1 MITLTINEKEIRLD
15 KSVTILKAAQ
25 QAGIRIPTLCN
36 HELLKP
42 FGGCRLCVVE
52 VERMPKLMTSC
63 TLMAADGMVVRT
75 ESDAIAGVRR
85 AILEFLLINH
95 PLDCPVCDKA
105 GECELQD
112 AVMQYGPPSGRF
124 IEEKRKVRES
134 HDDPI
139 LARNMERCI
148 VCTRCVRM
156 CEDVQG
162 ASAISM
168 IDRGGRTVVEPFS
181 SRSFNCEYCGN
192 CITACPVGSILSRLY
207 IHSYRPWQMDKEVE
221 TICGYCGVGCSFVV
235 QVRDESIKRVIPKM
249 GLGMNNGLLCSKGR
263 FGYGFIEDSG
273 RLKTPLIRKGDVL
286 VESTWDEA
294 LDLVADK
301 LMKIKDSYGGGAIGG
316 VASAR
321 CTNEDN
327 YVFQKFMRVVCGTN
341 NIDSISRTGYA
352 AAQKYFEGL
361 LGQGITANIIGGI
374 KRSDMALVLGG
385 DPTSVNPVL
394 GLSIRAAAKAGAD
407 VAVIGHAPGL
417 ERYKTINILPPLFK
431 EADLLEALLVEIF
444 RAKCNCGEDH
454 TIDRAVREFAK
465 DYSGK
470 MEIHGFEELKNKLL
484 KSGSIT
490 IIFGMDLVQRT
501 DGHRALFAIAGL
513 THILEARLYLLS
525 ERPNEQGLID
535 AGCVPDMLPGGRPLG
550 IPDFRRRYEDAWKR
564 PIPDTEGMTLMEMI
578 EGAKKGDIKALYVMG
593 DNPAFNLPGRT
604 FINEALGSLDFLVV
618 QDIFLTETAEFADV
632 VLPALGWP
640 EKSGTYT
647 NLERRIQL
655 LQKAVENTSGMDDWS
670 IISKL
675 SGRMGYKMLY
685 QEAENVMDEISRV
698 SPLYRNLGYKE
709 ISRKEC
715 LWPYNGGPLRGEAKD
730 IKIIKERSSD
740 FDSELYLAL
749 DKPLFHSGSISQRS
763 PGLKDISPEPRLRI
777 GVRLAEK
784 MSLKDGDN
792 VIISAESGSI
802 GARVTID
809 ARVNGNVVLMSNNFR
824 EKGALGIMGYKLD
837 PVTKAP
843 GTEGCAVTLRK
854 G

>member
-1 MITLTINEKEIRLD
+1 MITLTINGKEIRLD
-15 KSVTILKAAQ
+15 KPVTVLKAAQ
-25 QAGIRIPTLCN
+25 QAGIKIPTLCN

-63 TLMAADGMVVRT
+63 TLMAADGMVVKT
-75 ESDAIAGVRR
+75 ESEAISAVRR

-112 AVMQYGPPSGRF
+112 AVMQYGPPTGRF
-124 IEEKRKVRES
+124 IEQKRKVRES

-156 CEDVQG
+156 CADVQG

-168 IDRGGRTVVEPFS
+168 TERGGRTVVEPFS
-181 SRSFNCEYCGN
+181 SKSFNCEYCGN

-207 IHSYRPWQMDKEVE
+207 MHSYRPWQMDKEVE
-221 TICGYCGVGCSFVV
+221 TICGYCGVGCSFVA
-235 QVRDESIKRVIPKM
+235 QVRDESIKRVIPRI

-273 RLKTPLIRKGDVL
+273 RLKTPLIRKDGVL

-294 LDLVADK
+294 LDLIAEK
-301 LMKIKDSYGGGAIGG
+301 LMKIKDSYGGKAIGG
-316 VASAR
+316 IASAR

-327 YVFQKFMRVVCGTN
+327 YVFQKFMRMACGTN

-374 KRSDMALVLGG
+374 KKSDMVLVLGE
-385 DPTSVNPVL
+385 DPTSVNPIL
-394 GLSIRAAAKAGAD
+394 GLSIRAAAKAGAE

-417 ERYKTINILPPLFK
+417 ERYKTINVLPPLFK
-431 EADLLEALLVEIF
+431 EADLIEALLVEVF
-444 RAKCNCGEDH
+444 RARGNRGESH
-454 TIDRAVREFAK
+454 AIDRAVSEFAK
-465 DYSGK
+465 EYSGK
-470 MEIHGFEELKNKLL
+470 IDVEGFEELRNKLL
-484 KSGSIT
+484 KSASIS

-501 DGHRALFAIAGL
+501 DGHRALFATAGL
-513 THILEARLYLLS
+513 THLLEARLYLLS

-564 PIPDTEGMTLMEMI
+564 PIPDAEGMTLMEMI
-578 EGAKKGDIKALYVMG
+578 EGAKKGDIKALYIMG
-593 DNPAFNLPGRT
+593 DNPAFNLPDHT
-604 FINEALGSLDFLVV
+604 FIKEALASLDLLVV
-618 QDIFLTETAEFADV
+618 QDIFLSETAELADV

-655 LQKAVENTSGMDDWS
+655 LQKAVETTSGMDDWS
-670 IISKL
+670 IISRL
-675 SGRMGYKMLY
+675 SGRMGYDMLY
-685 QEAENVMDEISRV
+685 TDAENVMDEISRV
-698 SPLYRNLGYKE
+698 SPLYRSLSYRE
-709 ISRKEC
+709 ISEKEC
-715 LWPYNGGPLRGEAKD
+715 LWPYNGEPLRGEVKD
-730 IKIIKERSSD
+730 IKVIKERSRNYD
-740 FDSELYLAL
+740 AELYLVL

-763 PGLKDISPEPRLRI
+763 PGLKDISPEPRLKI
-777 GVRLAEK
+777 GTRLAEK

-792 VIISAESGSI
+792 VIISADRGGINIRVSI
-802 GARVTID
+802 D
-809 ARVNGNVVLMSNNFR
+809 SCVNGNAVFMSNNFK
-824 EKGALGIMGYKLD
+824 EKGALGIMGYHLD

-843 GTEGCAVTLRK
+843 GIEGCAVTLK
-854 G
+854 KA

>member
-15 KSVTILKAAQ
+15 KPVTVLKAAQ
-25 QAGIRIPTLCN
+25 QAGIKIPTLCN

-63 TLMAADGMVVRT
+63 TLMAADGMMVRT
-75 ESDAIAGVRR
+75 ESDAIAEVRR

-124 IEEKRKVRES
+124 TEEKRKVRES
-134 HDDPI
+134 HDDPV

-168 IDRGGRTVVEPFS
+168 VDRGGRTVVEPFS

-221 TICGYCGVGCSFVV
+221 TICGYCGVGCSFVA
-235 QVRDESIKRVIPKM
+235 QVRDESIKRVIPKT

-273 RLKTPLIRKGDVL
+273 RLKTPLIKKGDAL

-294 LDLVADK
+294 LNLVAER
-301 LMKIKDSYGGGAIGG
+301 LMKIKASYGSGAIGG
-316 VASAR
+316 IASAR

-327 YVFQKFMRVVCGTN
+327 YVFQKFMRMACGTN

-352 AAQKYFEGL
+352 AAQKYFESL

-374 KRSDMALVLGG
+374 KRSDMVLVLGG
-385 DPTSVNPVL
+385 DPTSVNPIL
-394 GLSIRAAAKAGAD
+394 GLSIRAAAKAGAE

-417 ERYKTINILPPLFK
+417 ERYKTIKASPTLFK
-431 EADLLEALLVEIF
+431 EADMLEALLVEVF
-444 RAKCNCGEDH
+444 RARGIRGESYA
-454 TIDRAVREFAK
+454 IDRAVREFVQE
-465 DYSGK
+465 YSGK
-470 MEIHGFEELKNKLL
+470 VDIHGFEELKDKLL
-484 KSGSIT
+484 KSASIS
-490 IIFGMDLVQRT
+490 IVFGMDLVQRT
-501 DGHRALFAIAGL
+501 DGHRALFATAGL
-513 THILEARLYLLS
+513 THLLEARLYLLS

-535 AGCVPDMLPGGRPLG
+535 SGCLPDMLPGGRPLG

-564 PIPDTEGMTLMEMI
+564 EVPDTEGMTLMEMI
-578 EGAKKGDIKALYVMG
+578 EGAKKGSIKALYIMG
-593 DNPAFNLPGRT
+593 DNPAFNLPDRT

-618 QDIFLTETAEFADV
+618 QDIFLTETAELADV

-675 SGRMGYKMLY
+675 SGRMGHEMFY
-685 QEAENVMDEISRV
+685 QDAENVMDEISRV
-698 SPLYRNLGYKE
+698 SPLYRNLSYKE
-709 ISRKEC
+709 ISEKEC
-715 LWPYNGGPLRGEAKD
+715 LWPYNGEPLRGEAKD
-730 IKIIKERSSD
+730 IKVLKERSRD
-740 FDSELYLAL
+740 FNAELYLAL

-763 PGLKDISPEPRLRI
+763 PGLKDISPEPRLKI
-777 GVRLAEK
+777 GARLAERL
-784 MSLKDGDN
+784 SLKEGDN
-792 VIISAESGSI
+792 VIISTDRGSI
-802 GARVTID
+802 SIRVSID
-809 ARVNGNVVLMSNNFR
+809 ACVNGNVVLMSNNFKD
-824 EKGALGIMGYKLD
+824 KGVLGIMGYHLD

-843 GTEGCAVTLRK
+843 GIEGCAVTLKK

>member
-1 MITLTINEKEIRLD
+1 MITLTINEKEMRLD
-15 KSVTILKAAQ
+15 KPVTVLKAAQ
-25 QAGIRIPTLCN
+25 QAGIKIPTLCN
-36 HELLKP
+36 HKLLKP

-63 TLMAADGMVVRT
+63 TLMAADGMVVNT
-75 ESDAIAGVRR
+75 ESDNIALVRR

-95 PLDCPVCDKA
+95 PLDCAVCDKA

-168 IDRGGRTVVEPFS
+168 FDRGGRTVVEPFS
-181 SRSFNCEYCGN
+181 SKSFNCEYCGN

-207 IHSYRPWQMDKEVE
+207 MHSYRPWQMDKEVE
-221 TICGYCGVGCSFVV
+221 TICGYCGVGCSFVA
-235 QVRDESIKRVIPKM
+235 QIRDESIKRVIPKT

-263 FGYGFIEDSG
+263 FGYGFIEDPG
-273 RLKTPLIRKGDVL
+273 RLKTPLIKKGNVL

-294 LDLVADK
+294 LDLIADK
-301 LMKIKDSYGGGAIGG
+301 LMKIKDSHGGGAIGG
-316 VASAR
+316 IASAR

-327 YVFQKFMRVVCGTN
+327 YVFQKFMRMACGTN

-352 AAQKYFEGL
+352 TAQKYFESL

-374 KRSDMALVLGG
+374 KRSDMVLVLGG

-394 GLSIRAAAKAGAD
+394 GLSIRAAGKGGAE

-417 ERYKTINILPPLFK
+417 ARYKTIKISPPLFK
-431 EADLLEALLVEIF
+431 EADLLEALLVEVF
-444 RAKCNCGEDH
+444 RAKGNLGEEYA
-454 TIDRAVREFAK
+454 IDRTVRELAQE
-465 DYSGK
+465 YSGK
-470 MEIHGFEELKNKLL
+470 IDIHGFEELKNKLL
-484 KSGSIT
+484 KSDSIT
-490 IIFGMDLVQRT
+490 IIFGMDLVQRSN
-501 DGHRALFAIAGL
+501 GHRMLFATAGL
-513 THILEARLYLLS
+513 THLLEARLYLLS

-535 AGCVPDMLPGGRPLG
+535 SGCVPDILPGGRPLG
-550 IPDFRRRYEDAWKR
+550 IPDFRRRYEDAWR
-564 PIPDTEGMTLMEMI
+564 RRVPDAKGMTLMEMI
-578 EGAKKGDIKALYVMG
+578 EGAKKGDIKALYIMG
-593 DNPAFNLPGRT
+593 DNPVFNLPDRT

-618 QDIFLTETAEFADV
+618 QDIFLTETAELADV

-670 IISKL
+670 IIAKL
-675 SGRMGYKMLY
+675 SSKMGYKMLY
-685 QEAENVMDEISRV
+685 TDAENVMDEIKRV
-698 SPLYRNLGYKE
+698 SPLYRNLSYKE
-709 ISRKEC
+709 ISEKEC
-715 LWPYNGGPLRGEAKD
+715 LWPYNGEPLRGEAKD
-730 IKIIKERSSD
+730 IKVIKERSRD
-740 FDSELYLAL
+740 YDAELYLAL

-763 PGLKDISPEPRLRI
+763 PGLKDISPEPRLKA
-777 GVRLAEK
+777 GNRLAEK
-784 MSLKDGDN
+784 LNLKEGDN
-792 VIISAESGSI
+792 VIISTDKGSI
-802 GARVTID
+802 SARISID
-809 ARVNGNVVLMSNNFR
+809 ACVNGNVVLMSNNFK
-824 EKGALGIMGYKLD
+824 EKGALGIMGYQLD

-843 GTEGCAVTLRK
+843 GIEGCAVILRK

>member
-417 ERYKTINILPPLFK
+417 ERYKTINVLPPLFR

-444 RAKCNCGEDH
+444 RAKGNCGEDH
-454 TIDRAVREFAK
+454 TIDRAIREFAK

-484 KSGSIT
+484 KGDSIT
-490 IIFGMDLVQRT
+490 IIFGMDLVQRA

-604 FINEALGSLDFLVV
+604 FINEALGPLDFLVV
-618 QDIFLTETAEFADV
+618 QDIFLSETAEFADV

-698 SPLYRNLGYKE
+698 SPLYRNLSYKE

-843 GTEGCAVTLRK
+843 GIEGCAVTLRK

>member
-1 MITLTINEKEIRLD
+1 MITLTINEKEIQLD
-15 KSVTILKAAQ
+15 EPMTVLKAAQ
-25 QAGIRIPTLCN
+25 QAGIKIPTLCN

-75 ESDAIAGVRR
+75 ESDTIAEVRR

-124 IEEKRKVRES
+124 IEAKRKVPES

-168 IDRGGRTVVEPFS
+168 VERGGKTVVEPFS

-207 IHSYRPWQMDKEVE
+207 MHSYRPWQMDKEVE
-221 TICGYCGVGCSFVV
+221 TICGYCGVGCSFVA
-235 QVRDESIKRVIPKM
+235 QVRDESIKRVIPRI
-249 GLGMNNGLLCSKGR
+249 GIGMNNGLLCSKGR
-263 FGYGFIEDSG
+263 FGYGFIEGSG
-273 RLKTPLIRKGDVL
+273 RLKTPLIRRGDVL

-294 LDLVADK
+294 LDLIAEK
-301 LMKIKDSYGGGAIGG
+301 LMKIKDSFGGKAIGG
-316 VASAR
+316 IASAR

-327 YVFQKFMRVVCGTN
+327 YVFQKFMRVACGTN

-361 LGQGITANIIGGI
+361 LGQGITAHIIGGI
-374 KRSDMALVLGG
+374 KRSDMVLVLGG
-385 DPTSVNPVL
+385 DPTSINPIL
-394 GLSIRAAAKAGAD
+394 GLSIRAAAKAGAE

-417 ERYKTINILPPLFK
+417 ERYKTINVSPTLFK
-431 EADLLEALLVEIF
+431 EADILEALLVEVF
-444 RAKCNCGEDH
+444 RAKGNRGEGH
-454 TIDRAVREFAK
+454 AIDKAISEFAQE
-465 DYSGK
+465 YSGK
-470 MEIHGFEELKNKLL
+470 IDMHGFEELKNKLL
-484 KSGSIT
+484 KSASIS
-490 IIFGMDLVQRT
+490 IVFGMDLVQRT
-501 DGHRALFAIAGL
+501 DGHRALFATAGL
-513 THILEARLYLLS
+513 THLLEARLYLIS

-535 AGCVPDMLPGGRPLG
+535 AGCVPEMLPGGRPLD

-564 PIPDTEGMTLMEMI
+564 PVPETEGMTLMEMI
-578 EGAKKGDIKALYVMG
+578 EGAKKGNIKALYIMG
-593 DNPAFNLPGRT
+593 DNPVFNLPDRT
-604 FINEALGSLDFLVV
+604 FMNEALGALDFLVV
-618 QDIFLTETAEFADV
+618 QDIFLSETAELADV

-655 LQKAVENTSGMDDWS
+655 LRKAVENTSGMDDWS
-670 IISKL
+670 IISML
-675 SGRMGYKMLY
+675 SGRMGYEMRY
-685 QEAENVMDEISRV
+685 RDAENVMDEISRV
-698 SPLYRNLGYKE
+698 SPLYRNLNYKE
-709 ISRKEC
+709 ISEKEC
-715 LWPYNGGPLRGEAKD
+715 LWPYNGEPLRGEVKD
-730 IKIIKERSSD
+730 IKVIKERSRD
-740 FDSELYLAL
+740 YDAELYLAL
-749 DKPLFHSGSISQRS
+749 EKPLFHSGSISQRS
-763 PGLKDISPEPRLRI
+763 PGLKDISPEPRLKI
-777 GVRLAEK
+777 GVQAAERLDVKE
-784 MSLKDGDN
+784 GDN
-792 VIISAESGSI
+792 VIISTDRGSLS
-802 GARVTID
+802 ARIAID
-809 ARVNGNVVLMSNNFR
+809 ASINGNVLLMSNNFK
-824 EKGALGIMGYKLD
+824 EKGVLGIMGYNLD

-843 GTEGCAVTLRK
+843 GIEGCAVTLRK